1 MWGEQE
7 GSPFIDDK
15 ADIEAAF
22 AAAELSIDTDWIRW
36 RASLLWAS
44 GDEDPFDDTENGFD
58 AVFENPQFAG
68 ADTSYWIRQSVP
80 LVGGGK
86 VALSTRNGVLNSLR
100 ASKEHGQSNFTNPGI
115 RLLGL
120 GADLDLM
127 PELRLSFNLNQLWF
141 DRTEVLEVARL
152 QPDIDRSIGRD
163 LSVAAIYRP
172 LMSQNIVLRLS
183 YAVLQ
188 PDDGFET
195 LFGDDTQRS
204 VLLNAIFTY

>member
-1 MWGEQE
+1 
-7 GSPFIDDK
+7 
-15 ADIEAAF
+15 
-22 AAAELSIDTDWIRW
+22 
-36 RASLLWAS
+36 
-44 GDEDPFDDTENGFD
+44 
-58 AVFENPQFAG
+58 
-68 ADTSYWIRQSVP
+68 

-100 ASKEHGQSNFTNPGI
+100 SSKEHGQSNFTNPGI